1 MNILVIGATSA
12 IAKATAR
19 HYAANN
25 KAAFVLVARNPVA
38 LEDLKQDLLV
48 RGAGKVATVAVDL
61 THETAYQEW
70 IGQAFADFGSFD
82 IILIAH
88 GILGNQ
94 QACERDVAALK
105 EMLQTNAISS
115 MVMLTLIANK
125 LEMQR
130 SGTIA
135 FISSVAGDRGR
146 PSNYVYGASKAVVT
160 TFLQGLRARM
170 AKVGV
175 HVLTIKP
182 GFVDTPMT
190 ADIRKGGPLW
200 AQPEDI
206 AAGIAKAIEK
216 RRNVVY
222 LPWFWRIIM
231 GIIIHIPETI
241 FKKLNL

>member
-1 MNILVIGATSA
+1 MNILMIGATSA

-19 HYAANN
+19 HYATHN
-25 KAAFVLVARNPVA
+25 KASFVLVARNPVA
-38 LEDLKQDLLV
+38 LEDLKQDLLA
-48 RGAGKVATVAVDL
+48 RGAGKISIVAVDL

-70 IGQAFADFGSFD
+70 IDNAFNEFSRFD
-82 IILIAH
+82 IVLMAH

-94 QACERDVAALK
+94 QACEKDVNALK
-105 EMLQTNAISS
+105 EMMQTNAISS
-115 MVMLTLIANK
+115 MIMLTLIANK
-125 LEMQR
+125 LEQQG
-130 SGTIA
+130 SGIIA

-146 PSNYVYGASKAVVT
+146 PSNYVYGASKAIVT

-190 ADIRKGGPLW
+190 ADVKKGGPLW

-206 AAGIAKAIEK
+206 AEGISKAIEK
-216 RRNVVY
+216 KKNVVY

-231 GIIIHIPETI
+231 GIIMHIPEFI